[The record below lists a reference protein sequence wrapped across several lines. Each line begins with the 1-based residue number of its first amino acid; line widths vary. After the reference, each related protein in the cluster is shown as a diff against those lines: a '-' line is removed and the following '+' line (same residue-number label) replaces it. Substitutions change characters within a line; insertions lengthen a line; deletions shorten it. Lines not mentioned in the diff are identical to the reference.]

1 MAKDQSISVSEAV
14 HKIQL
19 HLLDGIQGENQLFS
33 SGSLISRSDYE
44 DVVTERSI
52 SNSCGYPLCPNLLPS
67 EPRRRGRYR
76 ISLKE
81 HRVYDLQ
88 ETSRFCSADCLINSR
103 AFAGSLQEERCSVL
117 NHAKINAILSLF
129 DDVDFSDKV
138 LGKNGN
144 LGFSN
149 LRIKENEETKAGEVS
164 LVGPSNAIEGY
175 VPQRELVS
183 KPSPSKS
190 SKNGVFDSSSSKLG
204 NSKGDSFVNDEIEFT
219 SAIIMNNEYTISKDP
234 GSLRQGQRTKPGSMK
249 DVINEMDFTSEIIM
263 NDEYTVSKAASGSRQ
278 GCSGLKLKG
287 VEGEGVCKDF
297 EEKCLISES
306 SSALGEKDSS
316 IVELPSTS
324 YVYQSDL
331 GTIGTEAEKETHV
344 DEAVASSEGLLK
356 SSLKSAGAKKLNRSV
371 TWADNKNAHNARKG
385 NLCEVKEM
393 DTQKGDSEMCGR
405 AEYGDDDTVLR
416 VASAEACAMALSNAA
431 AAVASGD
438 SDVNDAVSEAGLI
451 ILPYQLEA
459 DKEEQG
465 KNVDTLEPEAE
476 SEPEEAP
483 VKWPAKPGIPRSD
496 FFDPEDSWFDAPPEG
511 FSLTLSTFA
520 TMWNALFEWITSS
533 SLAYIYGRDESFH
546 EEYLSVNGRE
556 YPQKIVLRDG
566 RSSEIKETLAGCI
579 SRALPAIVTALRL
592 PIPISTL
599 EQGMGRLLETMS
611 FVEALPAFRMKQWQV
626 IVLLF
631 IDALSVCRI
640 PALTSYLTNGRMLLH
655 KVLDGA
661 QISMEEYEVMKDL
674 IIPLGRAPQ
683 FSAQSGA

>member
-1 MAKDQSISVSEAV
+1 MAKDQSVSVSEAV

-52 SNSCGYPLCPNLLPS
+52 SNSCGYPLCPNPLPS

-117 NHAKINAILSLF
+117 NHAKLNAILSLF
-129 DDVDFSDKV
+129 DDVDLGDKG
-138 LGKNGN
+138 LGKDEN
-144 LGFSN
+144 LGFSD

-183 KPSPSKS
+183 KPSPSKN

-204 NSKGDSFVNDEIEFT
+204 NSKRDTSVNNEIEFSST
-219 SAIIMNNEYTISKDP
+219 IIMNNEYTISKNL
-234 GSLRQGQRTKPGSMK
+234 GSLRQGQRTKPSSMK
-249 DVINEMDFTSEIIM
+249 DIINEMDFTSEIIM
-263 NDEYTVSKAASGSRQ
+263 NDGYTVSKTSPGSRQ
-278 GCSGLKLKG
+278 GCSGLKLKE
-287 VEGEGVCKDF
+287 VEGVCKDF
-297 EEKCLISES
+297 EERCLISES
-306 SSALGEKDSS
+306 SSGLREKNSS
-316 IVELPSTS
+316 IVEQPSTS
-324 YVYQSDL
+324 CVYQNDL

-344 DEAVASSEGLLK
+344 DKAVASGEVVLK

-371 TWADNKNAHNARKG
+371 TWADNKNVDNAWKG

-405 AEYGDDDTVLR
+405 EDGDDDTVLR
-416 VASAEACAMALSNAA
+416 FASAEACAMALSKAA
-431 AAVASGD
+431 AAVSSGD

-451 ILPYQLEA
+451 ILPYPLEA

-476 SEPEEAP
+476 SEPEEGP

-520 TMWNALFEWITSS
+520 TLWNALFEWITSS
-533 SLAYIYGRDESFH
+533 SLAYIYGRDETFH

-579 SRALPAIVTALRL
+579 SRALPAVVTALRL

-640 PALTSYLTNGRMLLH
+640 PALTSHLTNGRTLLH

-674 IIPLGRAPQ
+674 IIPLGRAPH

>member
-1 MAKDQSISVSEAV
+1 MAKDQSVSVSEAV

-52 SNSCGYPLCPNLLPS
+52 SNSCGYPLCPNPLPS

-103 AFAGSLQEERCSVL
+103 AFAGSLQEDRCSVL
-117 NHAKINAILSLF
+117 NHAKLNAILSLF
-129 DDVDFSDKV
+129 DDVDLGDKG
-138 LGKNGN
+138 LGKNQD

-190 SKNGVFDSSSSKLG
+190 RKNGVFDSSRSKLG
-204 NSKGDSFVNDEIEFT
+204 NSKGDSFVNNEIEFSST
-219 SAIIMNNEYTISKDP
+219 IIMNNEYTISKNP
-234 GSLRQGQRTKPGSMK
+234 GSLTQGQGTKPSSMK
-249 DVINEMDFTSEIIM
+249 DIISEIDFTSEIIM
-263 NDEYTVSKAASGSRQ
+263 DDEYNVSNTAPGSRQ
-278 GCSGLKLKG
+278 GCSGLKLKE
-287 VEGEGVCKDF
+287 VEGGVCKDF
-297 EEKCLISES
+297 EQKCLIPEP
-306 SSALGEKDSS
+306 SSALREKSSS

-324 YVYQSDL
+324 CVYQSDL

-344 DEAVASSEGLLK
+344 DKAVTSSEVVLK

-371 TWADNKNAHNARKG
+371 TWADNKNVDNARKG
-385 NLCEVKEM
+385 NLCEVQEM

-405 AEYGDDDTVLR
+405 EDGDDDTVLR
-416 VASAEACAMALSNAA
+416 FASAEACAMALSKAA
-431 AAVASGD
+431 AAVSSGD
-438 SDVNDAVSEAGLI
+438 SDVNDAVSDAGLI
-451 ILPYQLEA
+451 ILPYPLEA

-476 SEPEEAP
+476 SEPEEGP

-533 SLAYIYGRDESFH
+533 SLAYIYGRDETFH

-556 YPQKIVLRDG
+556 
-566 RSSEIKETLAGCI
+566 
-579 SRALPAIVTALRL
+579 L

-599 EQGMGRLLETMS
+599 EQGMGCLLETMS
-611 FVEALPAFRMKQWQV
+611 FVEALPAFRMKQWQDTPSQGAGWCADKYGRIRGYERSHHTTWPSTSLLCTEWCLMLDRSQSSFILTDGILDEV
-626 IVLLF
+626 FLLGVKEPYVL
-631 IDALSVCRI
+631 S
-640 PALTSYLTNGRMLLH
+640 
-655 KVLDGA
+655 
-661 QISMEEYEVMKDL
+661 QI
-674 IIPLGRAPQ
+674 
-683 FSAQSGA
+683 